1 MTSFH
6 DKTIFFFREIIDDEP
21 SNDTNVKMDQ
31 LWKIALC
38 AQNTDVSMKA
48 IQILNSAYFG
58 QGNNTV

>member
-6 DKTIFFFREIIDDEP
+6 NKTIFFFREIVDDEP

-58 QGNNTV
+58 QGNII

>member
-1 MTSFH
+1 MKSFH
-6 DKTIFFFREIIDDEP
+6 SKNIFFFREIVDDEP

-58 QGNNTV
+58 QGNTIV

>member
-6 DKTIFFFREIIDDEP
+6 DKTIFFFREIVDDEP

-58 QGNNTV
+58 QGT